1 MAEATKPKL
10 LIVDDEPDAVLIL
23 AKTLLA
29 RGYRVITA
37 ESGLQAINLA
47 KMEKPDLI
55 LLDIMMPDMDG
66 TQVAAAL
73 QKDPTTRNI
82 PVIFLTCLVTKKTQ
96 EIGSQRYDASKCT
109 FMAKPYDLDKLL
121 MEINRLICARVQ

>member
-37 ESGLQAINLA
+37 ESGLQAINMA
-47 KMEKPDLI
+47 KMGKPDLI
-55 LLDIMMPDMDG
+55 LLDILMPDMDG

-73 QKDPTTRNI
+73 QENPTTQNI
-82 PVIFLTCLVTKKTQ
+82 PVIFLTCLITKKTQ
-96 EIGSQRYDASKCT
+96 EIGSRYPDADRYAFIS
-109 FMAKPYDLDKLL
+109 KPYDLDKLL
-121 MEINRLICARVQ
+121 AEIDRLIGTRVQ

>member
-1 MAEATKPKL
+1 MAGTLKL
-10 LIVDDEPDAVLIL
+10 LVVDDEPDAVLIL

-47 KMEKPDLI
+47 KAEKPDLI
-55 LLDIMMPDMDG
+55 LLDILMPDMDG

-73 QKDPTTRNI
+73 QEDETTKNI
-82 PVIFLTCLVTKKTQ
+82 PVIFLTCLITKKTQ
-96 EIGSQRYDASKCT
+96 EIGLRYHDAGQYV
-109 FMAKPYDLDKLL
+109 FMSKPYDLDNLL
-121 MEINRLICARVQ
+121 MEINRLVGVHVG

>member
-1 MAEATKPKL
+1 MDKATNPKL

-37 ESGLQAINLA
+37 ENGLQAINLA
-47 KMEKPDLI
+47 KAETPDLI
-55 LLDIMMPDMDG
+55 LLDILMLDMDG

-73 QKDPTTRNI
+73 QEDPTTRDI
-82 PVIFLTCLVTKKTQ
+82 PVIFLTCFITKKTQ
-96 EIGSQRYDASKCT
+96 EIGLQYHDAGRYV
-109 FMAKPYDLDKLL
+109 FMSKPYDLDNLL
-121 MEINRLICARVQ
+121 MEINRLVGAQVG

>member
-1 MAEATKPKL
+1 MSGTKL
-10 LIVDDEPDAVLIL
+10 LVVDDEPDAVLIL

-47 KMEKPDLI
+47 KAEKPDLI
-55 LLDIMMPDMDG
+55 LLDILMPDMDG

-73 QKDPTTRNI
+73 QEDPTTRDI
-82 PVIFLTCLVTKKTQ
+82 PVIFLTCLITKKTQ
-96 EIGSQRYDASKCT
+96 EIGSRYHDAGRYV
-109 FMAKPYDLDKLL
+109 FMSKPYDLDNLL
-121 MEINRLICARVQ
+121 MEINRLIGVHVG

>member
-1 MAEATKPKL
+1 MSSTIKL
-10 LIVDDEPDAVLIL
+10 LVVDDEPDAVLIL

-47 KMEKPDLI
+47 KTEKPDLI
-55 LLDIMMPDMDG
+55 LLDILMPDVDG

-73 QKDPTTRNI
+73 QKDPTTRDI
-82 PVIFLTCLVTKKTQ
+82 PLIFLTCLITKKTQ
-96 EIGSQRYDASKCT
+96 QIGARYHDAAKCT
-109 FMAKPYDLDKLL
+109 FIAKPYDLDNLL
-121 MEINRLICARVQ
+121 MEINRLVGVHVG